1 MNLKKSFLVI
11 SCFAVLLTLSS
22 AEWQGRPRKNNSKI
36 TEQNGI
42 VKVGGAEAMAM
53 TVRAYDVKVGNK
65 YKITGAVR
73 IPKGKQRFYFGMM
86 CYDKNGKQIQGG
98 EAVPVLGTETEL
110 VKAVKAGDRVILVKD
125 ASKWRKSGG
134 TSVAFNVK
142 KGYADLPNRDLSRG
156 PVTHIEKAADGKNWE
171 ITLRL
176 PFRKDYPAG
185 TRIRQQAGSAYVYL
199 LSGINV
205 NDQWQNI
212 AVTADCTLM
221 SPANKFKKGLFPGTH
236 KIRFIALIQGPR
248 AEFELKNLEIK

>member
-22 AEWQGRPRKNNSKI
+22 ADWQGRPRKNNSKI

-42 VKVGGAEAMAM
+42 VKVGGAEAIAM
-53 TVRAYDVKVGNK
+53 TSRFFDVKDGNK

-73 IPKGKQRFYFGMM
+73 IPKGTQRFYFGII

-98 EAVPVLGTETEL
+98 EAVPFIGTDTVLA
-110 VKAVKAGDRVILVKD
+110 KAVKAGDRVILVKD
-125 ASKWRKSGG
+125 ASKWKKRAG
-134 TSVAFNVK
+134 TVVAFNVK
-142 KGYADLPNRDLSRG
+142 NGYADLPNRDLSRG

-185 TRIRQQAGSAYVYL
+185 TRIRQQSGAAYVYL
-199 LSGINV
+199 LSGV
-205 NDQWQNI
+205 KVTKQWQEI
-212 AVTADCTLM
+212 SLTADCSLM
-221 SPANKFKKGLFPGTH
+221 SFANKFKKGLYPGTV
-236 KIRFIALIQGPR
+236 KIRFVAFVQGSG